1 MKGLQNLLVGGK
13 VFRECSVLRGVEE
26 PENRR

>member
-1 MKGLQNLLVGGK
+1 MNFKGLQNLGGK